1 MELKTFGINMLVRI
15 TTIYFALDKPAFSDY
30 DKISEKGREKEEYI
44 HNPHREEYSSAVRYS
59 R

>member
-1 MELKTFGINMLVRI
+1 MI
-15 TTIYFALDKPAFSDY
+15 TLDKPELSDY
-30 DKISEKGREKEEYI
+30 DKISEKGREKEEYV